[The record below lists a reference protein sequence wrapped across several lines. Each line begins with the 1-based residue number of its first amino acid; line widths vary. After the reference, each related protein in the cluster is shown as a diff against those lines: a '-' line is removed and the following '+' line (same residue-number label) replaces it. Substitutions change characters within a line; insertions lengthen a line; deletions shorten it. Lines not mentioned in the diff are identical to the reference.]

1 MKIFFTIVSLT
12 IVFYTSA
19 QRCGTAEYLQSRP
32 LNTHI
37 SQRTATEKAGGRDTL
52 KDEVIIIPVVVHV
65 LYNTQQQNISD
76 AQILSQINS
85 LNQDYRRQNADTA
98 NTPQAFKKVAADVR
112 IQFCLAKVD
121 PQGYYTTG
129 IVRKYTKSEFF
140 QNDDKMKFSSQGG
153 DDAWDATK
161 YLNLWVCNL
170 FNLTLGYGVLPG
182 SPLEKDGVVIKY
194 NVFGTVGTLLAPYN
208 KGRTATHEIGHWL
221 GLKHLWGDSSCGD
234 DGIADTPPQQA
245 ANYGCSSFPH
255 LSQCSINSYG
265 DMFMNFMDFSNDACM
280 NVFTQGQKAEMRS
293 LFALGGPRNSFL
305 NSTACDSSNAAA
317 GPLPKPVD
325 SVLKITIYPNPFNN
339 VVHVTANQDKEI
351 VGKVLKLYSITGKLY
366 LKQTIESANT
376 VVNVNNLPSGIYIL
390 KIQGKNEEHVYKV
403 VKVGGE

>member
-1 MKIFFTIVSLT
+1 
-12 IVFYTSA
+12 
-19 QRCGTAEYLQSRP
+19 
-32 LNTHI
+32 
-37 SQRTATEKAGGRDTL
+37 
-52 KDEVIIIPVVVHV
+52 
-65 LYNTQQQNISD
+65 
-76 AQILSQINS
+76 
-85 LNQDYRRQNADTA
+85 
-98 NTPQAFKKVAADVR
+98 
-112 IQFCLAKVD
+112 
-121 PQGYYTTG
+121 
-129 IVRKYTKSEFF
+129 
-140 QNDDKMKFSSQGG
+140 MKFSSQGG

-182 SPLEKDGVVIKY
+182 SPLQKDGVVIKY

>member
-390 KIQGKNEEHVYKV
+390 KIQGKNEEHVYKL

>member
-112 IQFCLAKVD
+112 IEFCLAKVD

>member
-129 IVRKYTKSEFF
+129 IVRKYTKAEFF

-182 SPLEKDGVVIKY
+182 SPLQKDGVVIKY

>member
-129 IVRKYTKSEFF
+129 IVRKYTKAEFF

-390 KIQGKNEEHVYKV
+390 KIQGKNEEHVYKL

>member
-129 IVRKYTKSEFF
+129 IVRKYTKAEFF

-153 DDAWDATK
+153 DDAWDGTK

-390 KIQGKNEEHVYKV
+390 KIQGKNEEHVYKL

>member
-12 IVFYTSA
+12 IVFYASA
-19 QRCGTAEYLQSRP
+19 QRCGTAEYLQNHP
-32 LNTHI
+32 VNNHI
-37 SQRTATEKAGGRDTL
+37 SQRTVSVKAGSRDTL

-65 LYNTQQQNISD
+65 LYNTAVQNISD
-76 AQILSQINS
+76 EQILSQITS
-85 LNQDYRRQNADTA
+85 LNKDYRRENADAA
-98 NTPQAFKKVAADVR
+98 NTPEPFKKVAADVR

-121 PQGYYTTG
+121 PKGYYTTG
-129 IVRKYTKSEFF
+129 IVRKYTRVEYFL
-140 QNDDKMKFSSQGG
+140 NDDKMKFSAQGG

-194 NVFGTVGTLLAPYN
+194 NVFGTVGNLVAPYN

-221 GLKHLWGDSSCGD
+221 GLKHLWGDSSCGTD
-234 DGIADTPPQQA
+234 SIADTPPQQA

-265 DMFMNFMDFSNDACM
+265 DMFMNFMDFSDDACM
-280 NVFTQGQKAEMRS
+280 NLFTQGQKTKMRS
-293 LFALGGPRNSFL
+293 LFALGGYRNSFL
-305 NSTACDSSNAAA
+305 NSTGCDSSNAEA

-325 SVLKITIYPNPFNN
+325 SELKITIYPNPFKNI
-339 VVHVTANQDKEI
+339 VHITANQDKEI
-351 VGKVLKLYSITGKLY
+351 VGKVLKLYGVTGKLY
-366 LKQTIESANT
+366 LKQPIESTNT
-376 VVNVNNLPSGIYIL
+376 SVNVNNLPSGIYIL
-390 KIQGKNEEHVYKV
+390 KIQGKNEEQVYKV
-403 VKVGGE
+403 VKL